1 MIKNMELNRKLM
13 EDGLASI
20 GKLNDTTNDSVNL
33 TKRALTVEPSTSKHV
48 EEDGHSY
55 GGDDP

>member
-1 MIKNMELNRKLM
+1 MELNRKLM

-20 GKLNDTTNDSVNL
+20 GKLNETTNDSVNL

>member
-1 MIKNMELNRKLM
+1 M

-20 GKLNDTTNDSVNL
+20 GKLNDTPNDSVNL
-33 TKRALTVEPSTSKHV
+33 TKRALTVEPSDENSKHL

>member
-1 MIKNMELNRKLM
+1 MELNRKLM

-20 GKLNDTTNDSVNL
+20 GKLNDTPNDSVNL
-33 TKRALTVEPSTSKHV
+33 TKRALTVEPSDENSKHL